1 MKGQRAQNESR
12 LPFLI
17 GISIGAP
24 LAVVATYELVSEAG
38 SSGAIAV
45 GRWLVGANLV
55 HDLVIA
61 PSVCLAGW
69 ILARIAPRLLRAP
82 IEAAAI
88 TSGVLLVVAFP
99 VLRGYGRDQVP
110 GNPTVQPLDYAPA
123 TLTVLGAVWAIAAAW
138 TLVRLVRPAPRTS
151 SQSVPEL

>member
-1 MKGQRAQNESR
+1 MREQWAPTESR
-12 LPFLI
+12 LPFLV

-24 LAVVATYELVSEAG
+24 LVAVATYELVSEAG

-61 PSVCLAGW
+61 PMVCVTGW
-69 ILARIAPRLLRAP
+69 VVARVVPRALRAP
-82 IEAAAI
+82 IEAGTI
-88 TSGVLLVVAFP
+88 VSGVLLIVAFP

-110 GNPTVQPLDYAPA
+110 GNPTVQPLDYVPA
-123 TLTVLGAVWAIAAAW
+123 TLTALGAVWAIAAAW
-138 TLVRLVRPAPRTS
+138 TVVRLVTTSQVRPGR
-151 SQSVPEL
+151 